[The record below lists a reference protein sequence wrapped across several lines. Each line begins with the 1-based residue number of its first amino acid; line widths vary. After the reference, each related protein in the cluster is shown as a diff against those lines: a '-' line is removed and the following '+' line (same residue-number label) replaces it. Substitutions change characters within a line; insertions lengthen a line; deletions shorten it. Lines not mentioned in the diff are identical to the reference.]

1 MSCDTSFEVT
11 IERVDSENGRKK
23 MYDEVPEE
31 ILFTFKFK
39 NIEGR
44 SYSLFEYMLEKGNKL
59 PYTTKLKGKI

>member
-23 MYDEVPEE
+23 MYEEVPEE

-39 NIEGR
+39 NVEGK
-44 SYSLFEYMLEKGNKL
+44 SYSSFEYMLEKGNKL